1 MPGEVPVTVVTD
13 AGLKIGMTVF
23 RHIDVIGEIV
33 REVVK
38 DPTPRSLWSA
48 ICLEEQGFF
57 ENESNIAQV
66 VAPKYTRPSSNE
78 TPAISESSS
87 ATSLHPK
94 PMFKNL
100 LTWSSVLKL
109 DKQGQNTITRGCC
122 SSQWP

>member
-57 ENESNIAQV
+57 EIESNIAQV
-66 VAPKYTRPSSNE
+66 VAPKYTRP
-78 TPAISESSS
+78 
-87 ATSLHPK
+87 
-94 PMFKNL
+94 
-100 LTWSSVLKL
+100 
-109 DKQGQNTITRGCC
+109 R
-122 SSQWP
+122 

>member
-38 DPTPRSLWSA
+38 
-48 ICLEEQGFF
+48 EEQGFC

-66 VAPKYTRPSSNE
+66 VAPKYTRP
-78 TPAISESSS
+78 
-87 ATSLHPK
+87 
-94 PMFKNL
+94 
-100 LTWSSVLKL
+100 
-109 DKQGQNTITRGCC
+109 R
-122 SSQWP
+122 